1 VLAASL
7 AGLRLAQE
15 ESWRREKAL
24 ALAAR
29 FRAALRTAGLAGGDG
44 PSAIV
49 PLIVGSS
56 RAALA
61 VSRALEEQGVLAVAI
76 RPPTVP
82 EGTARLRFSFTAL
95 HDEDDVERAAR
106 VAIDAVRALGGPE
119 A

>member
-1 VLAASL
+1 
-7 AGLRLAQE
+7 
-15 ESWRREKAL
+15 
-24 ALAAR
+24 
-29 FRAALRTAGLAGGDG
+29 
-44 PSAIV
+44 V